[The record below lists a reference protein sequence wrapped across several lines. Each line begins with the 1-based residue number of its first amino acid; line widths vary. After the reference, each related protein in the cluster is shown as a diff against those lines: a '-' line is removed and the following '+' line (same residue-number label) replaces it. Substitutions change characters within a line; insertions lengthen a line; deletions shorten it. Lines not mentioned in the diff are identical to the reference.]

1 MWQTELNIY
10 LQSFSSTYLTNLFKF
25 ITNIGSEPAAI
36 TISIVILFGVNIR
49 TGFILI
55 QVCTL
60 SHCINDAL
68 KIIFA
73 LPRPVSVD
81 SNVQILWKN
90 KPNTTPLTSM
100 GAKKFLSVLPQETI
114 DYFRTHKLGSYGFP
128 SGTSTRAISF
138 WGMIY
143 SLYKKAWVRVVAVLF
158 ILLIPL
164 SRMYYGR
171 HFLADVLG
179 SFFVSFTIIGVFYV
193 LIYKNKNLVRFLFD
207 EKGLKINKQLIIL
220 IIYLFVLPFTLLMIP
235 KLTRLVMGPL
245 LGINAG
251 YLILR
256 FQGFPKDTG
265 SLKHRLARVIVAGT
279 CYFFFVAG
287 LQMIIKDAIALETQ
301 SIIIG
306 VKALGVFLFIWSAMR
321 INIRLGFFKY

>member
-1 MWQTELNIY
+1 MWQTEINIF
-10 LQSFSSTYLTNLFKF
+10 LQSFSSTFLTNFFKF
-25 ITNIGSEPAAI
+25 ITNIGGEPSAI
-36 TISIVILFGVNIR
+36 AISVVIMFGVNFRKGIL
-49 TGFILI
+49 LI
-55 QVCTL
+55 QVCTF
-60 SHCINDAL
+60 SHCINDIL
-68 KIIFA
+68 KIFFA

-100 GAKKFLSVLPQETI
+100 GAKRFLSVLPQETI
-114 DYFRTHKLGSYGFP
+114 DYFRVHKLGTYGFP

-138 WGMIY
+138 WGMMF
-143 SLYKKAWVRVVAVLF
+143 SLYKKAWVRMIAVFF
-158 ILLIPL
+158 ILLIPV
-164 SRMYYGR
+164 SRIYYGR

-179 SFFVSFTIIGVFYV
+179 SFFVSFMIIGIFYV
-193 LIYKNKNLVRFLFD
+193 LVFKNKNLMRYLFD
-207 EKGLKINKQLIIL
+207 EKGLRIDKRLIIL
-220 IIYLFVLPFTLLMIP
+220 VIYLFILPFTLLMVP

-256 FQGFPKDTG
+256 FQGLPKDTG
-265 SLKHRLARVIVAGT
+265 SLKHRLARVIVAGI
-279 CYFFFVAG
+279 CFFFFVTG
-287 LQMIIKDAIALETQ
+287 PQLVIQDAIILETQ

-306 VKALGVFLFIWSAMR
+306 VKALGVFLFMWSAMR